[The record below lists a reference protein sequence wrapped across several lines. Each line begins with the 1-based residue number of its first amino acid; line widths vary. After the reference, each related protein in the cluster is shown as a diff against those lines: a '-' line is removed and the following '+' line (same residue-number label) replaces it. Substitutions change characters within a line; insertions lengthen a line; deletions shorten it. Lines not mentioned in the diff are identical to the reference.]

1 MLVGDLIDGR
11 FAIEHLAR
19 SGGMGHVYRSKDL
32 VTGEAVALKVLQSA
46 GATPRAYFDRE
57 VEALRI
63 ARLPG
68 VVRYVA
74 HGSTPHEQPYLA
86 MEWLEGETLTE
97 RLARSA
103 LSVADSVDV
112 VGRIAAT
119 LGAIHRQGIVHGDL
133 KPSNLLLVGGAIDR
147 VTLIDFGIARLP
159 GVRREGPTPGVLLGT
174 PEYMAPELVRGDEE
188 VDARVDVFAL
198 GAVLFR
204 CLTGRTPFQGAGA
217 LAVLAKVLLEA
228 PPALRDIRPD
238 APAALEAL
246 IERMLSKPREG
257 RPRDGAEVMIALA
270 ALDVRGGNVAQ
281 GHGVFRPFA
290 PEPRATELTDGE
302 RRVMCLVLARDK
314 AAQEDA
320 TRSAAEEVAHARAL
334 RAVAQRYQGQIQLV
348 EASSP
353 LIVLASAVAATD
365 LAARAARCAL
375 ETQALLGGA
384 PVVLVTGRA
393 EIAARL
399 PVGELVGRAVAMLP
413 SDRGASPDE
422 GVRVDEV
429 TARLLGGRFD
439 VEPVEGGGQRL
450 LHGAQAER
458 TPQSLLGKLT
468 PCLGR
473 ERELEALAAEVAR
486 HTAARTPGAVLVTG
500 AAGMGKSRL
509 KRELVETLI
518 GRGDPL
524 EVWVGQGDPMR
535 AGSAF
540 ELVADAIRRAL
551 GLCDGDPLEARR
563 RKLLARV
570 EQHRGIDILRV
581 AVFLGELA
589 SAPFPEDADPQ
600 LQAARRSPILMGDQ
614 LRRAFEDFLRAECA
628 ARPVLLV
635 LEDLHWGDRPSVSM
649 VEAALRNLA
658 GMPLMVVALG
668 RPEVRELFP
677 SFCEAGLTREIAL
690 GPLPR
695 AAGEELVR
703 RALGDDAS
711 EALVARLVEHAD
723 GNAFFLEEQIR
734 AAASGKSGDLPETVL
749 AMVQARLEAL
759 SAQARRA
766 LRAASI
772 FGQTFT
778 ARGASAL
785 VGDLPVAKLLPELLD
800 HEVIALG
807 DGHRRAGEAEYRF
820 RHALV
825 REGAYGMLTEADLRL
840 GHALAAEWLERQGD
854 ADPMA
859 LAEHFERG
867 GAPARASASY
877 LRAAQQSLRGNDLGA
892 AIERA
897 ERGIT
902 CGAEP
907 EAVGLMRLVQ
917 AEAHVWRGDYA
928 RAEHCGDEA
937 ASLLPVGSAPWFSA
951 VTQVVY
957 AVCRTGG
964 FERVERWMATVND
977 AKASPGAESAKYTCL
992 CAGAATLAVSGRSGA
1007 VDALIGAVE
1016 RANTEPITLDIQVM
1030 ANLHQARTCRA
1041 MTLGD
1046 PGACLEGLESALAA
1060 FELAGDLRN
1069 ACMTRANLGY
1079 YYGEL
1084 GDYERAEATLRAAL
1098 QEAYRMGLHDVAAS
1112 AQASLGPVL
1121 AHLGHAEEA
1130 RAIEREAVS
1139 AFQRLGDGRL
1149 EAASRSYLAKI
1160 ELTAGD
1166 LVAAEREARVAAEVV
1181 SAPPPMRAAAV
1192 AQHAAALLGLGRVG
1206 EALVAAREAHAALI
1220 ELGALDEGESL
1231 VRLIH
1236 AEALAASG
1244 HAAEAAAALESARAN
1259 LLTRASKIGNPA
1271 FRARFLRDVPE
1282 NARTL
1287 SLARAWLDVARTV

>member
-1 MLVGDLIDGR
+1 MLAGDLIDGR
-11 FAIEHLAR
+11 FEIEHLAR
-19 SGGMGHVYRSKDL
+19 SGGMGHVYRGLDL
-32 VTGEAVALKVLQSA
+32 ATGEAVALKVLQNA
-46 GATPRAYFDRE
+46 GAVQRAYFDRE
-57 VEALRI
+57 VEALRM
-63 ARLPG
+63 ARVPG

-74 HGSTPHEQPYLA
+74 HGLAAAGQPYLA
-86 MEWLEGETLTE
+86 MEWLTGETLTE

-159 GVRREGPTPGVLLGT
+159 GMRREGPTPGVLLGT

-217 LAVLAKVLLEA
+217 LAILAKVLLDA

-238 APAALEAL
+238 APPALEAL

-257 RPRDGAEVMIALA
+257 RPRDGAAVMVALGV
-270 ALDVRGGNVAQ
+270 LDIRGGAVAQ
-281 GHGVFRPFA
+281 GHGTFGPIA
-290 PEPRATELTDGE
+290 AELRATELTDGE

-314 AAQEDA
+314 AAQNDA

-375 ETQALLGGA
+375 EMQALLAGA

-393 EIAARL
+393 ELAARL
-399 PVGELVGRAVAMLP
+399 PVGELVERALELLP
-413 SDRGASPDE
+413 SNRGASPDE
-422 GVRVDEV
+422 GVRIDEV
-429 TARLLGGRFD
+429 TARLLGPRFD
-439 VEPVEGGGQRL
+439 VEPSESGGHSL
-450 LHGAQAER
+450 LRGAQAER

-473 ERELEALAAEVAR
+473 EREIEGLATEVER
-486 HTAARTPGAVLVTG
+486 CVAARTPFAVLVTG

-509 KRELVETLI
+509 TRELVHTLRA
-518 GRGDPL
+518 RGARL
-524 EVWVGQGDPMR
+524 EVWVGQSDPMR

-540 ELVADAIRRAL
+540 ELVADAIRRAI
-551 GLCDGDPLEARR
+551 GLCDGDPLETRR

-589 SAPFPEDADPQ
+589 SAPFPDDADAQ

-635 LEDLHWGDRPSVSM
+635 LEDLHWGDRPSISM
-649 VEAALRNLA
+649 VEAALRNLV

-677 SFCEAGLTREIAL
+677 TFCEPGLAREIAL

-695 AAGEELVR
+695 AASEELVR
-703 RALGDDAS
+703 RALGDEAS
-711 EALVARLVEHAD
+711 EALIARLVEHAD

-778 ARGASAL
+778 ARGVAAL
-785 VGDLPVAKLLPELLD
+785 VGGLPVAKLLPELVD
-800 HEVIALG
+800 REVIVQG
-807 DGHRRAGEAEYRF
+807 EGRRRAGEAEYRF
-820 RHALV
+820 QHALV
-825 REGAYGMLTEADLRL
+825 REAAYGMLTEADRRL
-840 GHALAAEWLERQGD
+840 GHALAAEWIERQGD

-867 GAPARASASY
+867 GAPGRASASY

-902 CGAEP
+902 CGAAA

-928 RAEHCGDEA
+928 LAETRGEEA
-937 ASLLPVGSAPWFSA
+937 AAQLAVGSAPWFSA

-957 AVCRTGG
+957 AACRIGA
-964 FERVERWMATVND
+964 FERVERWMTTVNE
-977 AKASPGAESAKYTCL
+977 AVAAPGAESAKYTCL
-992 CAGAATLAVSGRSGA
+992 CAGAATLAVSGSSGA
-1007 VDALIGAVE
+1007 VDALIGVVE
-1016 RANTEPITLDIQVM
+1016 RATHEPITLDIQVI
-1030 ANLHQARTCRA
+1030 ANLHQARTFRA

-1060 FELAGDLRN
+1060 FELAGDRRN

-1084 GDYERAEATLRAAL
+1084 GDHERAEATLRAAL
-1098 QEAYRMGLHDVAAS
+1098 HEAYRMGLHDVAAS

-1121 AHLGHAEEA
+1121 AYLGRTEDG
-1130 RAIEREAVS
+1130 RAIEQEAVA
-1139 AFQRLGDGRL
+1139 AFQRLGDPRL
-1149 EAASRSYLAKI
+1149 EAASRSYLARI
-1160 ELTAGD
+1160 ALTAGD
-1166 LVAAEREARVAAEVV
+1166 LAGAEREARAAAEIM
-1181 SAPPPMRAAAV
+1181 SATPAMRAAAV
-1192 AQHAAALLGLGRVG
+1192 ALHAAALLGLGRVG

-1220 ELGALDEGESL
+1220 ELGALEEGESL
-1231 VRLIH
+1231 VRLVY
-1236 AEALAASG
+1236 AESLAASG
-1244 HAAEAAAALESARAN
+1244 QTADAADAIEAARAN
-1259 LLTRASKIGNPA
+1259 LLIRGGKIGNPA

-1287 SLARAWLDVARTV
+1287 SLARAWLDVERG